1 VEGGEWGT
9 CEEDVGNS
17 LKLEA
22 LLAEYII
29 AFLITDVAMVA
40 VAVRTAA
47 MSCHVK
53 PIETK
58 KKDTDLEDRLVSEWC
73 KSGKMVNVDRVGS
86 DPDPVFWVVMTAAR
100 VFILGDK
107 WVTEKSLDESR
118 F

>member
-1 VEGGEWGT
+1 MEGGEWGT
-9 CEEDVGNS
+9 CEEDAGNS

-40 VAVRTAA
+40 VAVKTAA

-53 PIETK
+53 SIETK
-58 KKDTDLEDRLVSEWC
+58 KKNAGLKDRPVSEWC
-73 KSGKMVNVDRVGS
+73 KSSKMVNVDRVGS